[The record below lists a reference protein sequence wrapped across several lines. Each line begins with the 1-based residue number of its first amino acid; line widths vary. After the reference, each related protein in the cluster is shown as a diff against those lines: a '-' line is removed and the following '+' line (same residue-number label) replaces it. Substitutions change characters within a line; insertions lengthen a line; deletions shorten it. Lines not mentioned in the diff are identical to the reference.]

1 MDLEEP
7 IQMDCHNDM
16 TFGKMM
22 GGFIEKHKWL
32 MIGYFLLMFM
42 NPIRDVMA
50 PHIVGKLYTG
60 INKNKPIG
68 LYLGILL
75 AIIIVVQVM
84 AVGSDFIETKLHPMI
99 HKHVREMMMTHIFK
113 TRENHYS
120 DVEVG
125 DVITKIVKL
134 PSILFNFVD
143 TMKWLLIP
151 SGLTLIGSIIYMFFI
166 DWKIALPLFAIIG
179 IFGYML
185 YNSMYTCSVPAVKR
199 DETFSTLFSNVDD
212 VLRNM
217 ITVLSFDKIDHE
229 FERLDGW
236 QKEYAKYTEETLN
249 CSLMAK
255 YVVIPLMLAFVV
267 AMSYYCYLQIKAKK
281 MESGTFVS
289 LLIISFVITNIMLSV
304 LNSWKDFIM
313 RWGIIEHSLKTFD
326 SCDVVN
332 QAYDGVARE
341 STGIYFQNVDFT
353 YVSADQQRAV
363 FRDFNLHIRPQ
374 EVTLIMG
381 EIGSGK
387 STILTVILKYQV
399 PQSGVIFMNGVAYST
414 LNNTAVRR
422 RIGYIPQTPVLMN
435 RSIYENIVY
444 GLEPEPSKETVETLM
459 RDLGLEQ
466 FLNKLPQGLN
476 TSVGV
481 HGSKLS
487 GGQRQITWVLKAI
500 LMNPEII
507 IMDEPTSAV
516 DEETKGVLHYL
527 LENVMEGKTVIMIT
541 HDKYLL
547 KFADRVVTMKS
558 GVIVSDE
565 RA

>member
-1 MDLEEP
+1 ME
-7 IQMDCHNDM
+7 CHNDM
-16 TFGKMM
+16 TFSKMM
-22 GGFIEKHKWL
+22 MGFIEENKWL
-32 MIGYFLLMFM
+32 MLGYFLLMFM
-42 NPIRDVMA
+42 NPIRDVLA
-50 PHIVGKLYTG
+50 PHMVGKIYTG
-60 INKNKPIG
+60 INKNKAVG
-68 LYLGILL
+68 FYLGILL
-75 AIIIVVQVM
+75 GIIIFVQVM
-84 AVGSDFIETKLHPMI
+84 AVGSDFIETKLHPMLN
-99 HKHVREMMMTHIFK
+99 KYVRESMMSHIFK
-113 TRENHYS
+113 TRENRYS
-120 DVEVG
+120 DVEVCY
-125 DVITKIVKL
+125 VITKIIKL
-134 PSILFNFVD
+134 PSIMFNFVD

-151 SGLTLIGSIIYMFFI
+151 SSLTLLGSIVYMGFI
-166 DWKIALPLFAIIG
+166 DWKIALPLLGIIG

-185 YNSMYTCSVPAVKR
+185 YDSMYTCSIPAVNR
-199 DETFSTLFSNVDD
+199 DENFSILFSNVDD

-229 FERLDGW
+229 FDRLDEW
-236 QKEYAKYTEETLN
+236 QKQYAQFTEDTLN
-249 CSLMAK
+249 CSLRAK
-255 YVVIPLMLAFVV
+255 YVVIPLMVV
-267 AMSYYCYLQIKAKK
+267 FIVVMSYYCYNQIKAKK
-281 MESGTFVS
+281 MEGGTFVS
-289 LLIISFVITNIMLSV
+289 LLIISFVIINIMLSV

-313 RWGIIEHSLKTFD
+313 RWGIIENSLKTFD
-326 SCDVVN
+326 SCDVVA
-332 QAYDGVARE
+332 QPYDGVARE
-341 STGIYFQNVDFT
+341 STGIYFQDVNFT
-353 YVSADQQRAV
+353 YVSADQQRPV
-363 FRDFNLHIRPQ
+363 FKNFNLHIRPK

-387 STILTVILKYQV
+387 STILNLMLKYQV
-399 PQSGVIFMNGVAYST
+399 PQSGEIFLHGVPYST
-414 LNNTAVRR
+414 LKNTEVRQ

-444 GLEPEPSKETVETLM
+444 GLQEEPPKEEVEALM
-459 RDLGLEQ
+459 RELGLGQ
-466 FLNKLPQGLN
+466 FLAKLPQGLD

-547 KFADRVVTMKS
+547 KFADRVVSMKS
-558 GVIVSDE
+558 GVIVGDE

>member
-1 MDLEEP
+1 MDEEQQIP
-7 IQMDCHNDM
+7 MECHNDM
-16 TFGKMM
+16 TFAKMM
-22 GGFIEKHKWL
+22 GGFITEHKWL
-32 MIGYFLLMFM
+32 MLAYFLLMFM
-42 NPIRDVMA
+42 NPIRDVLA
-50 PHIVGKLYTG
+50 PHIVGKIYTG
-60 INKNKPIG
+60 INKNKAVG
-68 LYLGILL
+68 FYLGVLL
-75 AIIIVVQVM
+75 GIIIFVQIM

-99 HKHVREMMMTHIFK
+99 HKHVREIMMSHIFK
-113 TRENHYS
+113 TRENNYS

-125 DVITKIVKL
+125 DVITKIIKL

-151 SGLTLIGSIIYMFFI
+151 SGLTLLGSIVYMGFI
-166 DWKIALPLFAIIG
+166 DWKIALPLLGIIG

-185 YNSMYTCSVPAVKR
+185 YDSMYTCSIPAVKR
-199 DETFSTLFSNVDD
+199 DERFSTLFSNVDD

-217 ITVLSFDKIDHE
+217 ITVLSFDKIDYE
-229 FERLDGW
+229 FDRLDEW
-236 QKEYAKYTEETLN
+236 QKQYAQFTEDTLN
-249 CSLMAK
+249 CSLRAK
-255 YVVIPLMLAFVV
+255 YVVIPLMVAFIVI
-267 AMSYYCYLQIKAKK
+267 MSYYCYNQIKAKK
-281 MESGTFVS
+281 MEGGTFVS
-289 LLIISFVITNIMLSV
+289 LLIISFVIINIMLSV

-326 SCDVVN
+326 SCDVVA
-332 QAYDGVARE
+332 QPYDGVARE
-341 STGIYFQNVDFT
+341 STGLYFQDVNFT
-353 YVSADQQRAV
+353 YVSVDQQRPV
-363 FRDFNLHIRPQ
+363 FKNFNLHIRPK

-387 STILTVILKYQV
+387 STILNLMLKYQV
-399 PQSGVIFMNGVAYST
+399 PQSGEIFLHGTPYST
-414 LNNTAVRR
+414 LKNTDVRQ

-444 GLEPEPSKETVETLM
+444 GLQTEPPKEEVEALM
-459 RDLGLEQ
+459 RELGLGQ
-466 FLNKLPQGLN
+466 FLDKLPQGLD

>member
-1 MDLEEP
+1 MEP
-7 IQMDCHNDM
+7 EPTIPMECHNDM
-16 TFGKMM
+16 TFSKMM
-22 GGFIEKHKWL
+22 MGFIEENKWL
-32 MIGYFLLMFM
+32 MLGYFLLMFM
-42 NPIRDVMA
+42 NPIRDVLA
-50 PHIVGKLYTG
+50 PHMVGKIYTG
-60 INKNKPIG
+60 INKNKAVG
-68 LYLGILL
+68 FYLGILL
-75 AIIIVVQVM
+75 GIIIFVQVM
-84 AVGSDFIETKLHPMI
+84 AVGSDFIETKLHPMLN
-99 HKHVREMMMTHIFK
+99 KYVRESMMSHIFK
-113 TRENHYS
+113 TRENRYS

-125 DVITKIVKL
+125 DVITKIIKL
-134 PSILFNFVD
+134 PSIMFNFVD

-151 SGLTLIGSIIYMFFI
+151 SSLTLLGSIVYMGFI
-166 DWKIALPLFAIIG
+166 DWKIALPLLGIIG

-185 YNSMYTCSVPAVKR
+185 YDSMYTCSIPAVKR
-199 DETFSTLFSNVDD
+199 DENFSILFSNVDD

-229 FERLDGW
+229 FDRLDEW
-236 QKEYAKYTEETLN
+236 QKQYAQFTEDTLN
-249 CSLMAK
+249 CSLRAK
-255 YVVIPLMLAFVV
+255 YVVIPLMVV
-267 AMSYYCYLQIKAKK
+267 FIVVMSYYCYNQIKAKK
-281 MESGTFVS
+281 MEGGTFVS
-289 LLIISFVITNIMLSV
+289 LLIISFVIINIMLSV

-313 RWGIIEHSLKTFD
+313 RWGIIENSLKTFD
-326 SCDVVN
+326 SCDVVA
-332 QAYDGVARE
+332 QPYDGVARE
-341 STGIYFQNVDFT
+341 STGIYFQDVNFT
-353 YVSADQQRAV
+353 YVSADQQRPV
-363 FRDFNLHIRPQ
+363 FKNFNLHIRPK

-387 STILTVILKYQV
+387 STILNLMLKYQV
-399 PQSGVIFMNGVAYST
+399 PQSGEIFLHGTPYST
-414 LNNTAVRR
+414 LKNTEVRQ

-444 GLEPEPSKETVETLM
+444 GLQEEPPKEEVEALM
-459 RDLGLEQ
+459 RELGLGQ
-466 FLNKLPQGLN
+466 FLAKLPQGLD

-547 KFADRVVTMKS
+547 KFADRVVSMKS
-558 GVIVSDE
+558 GVIVGDE

>member
-1 MDLEEP
+1 MDS

-16 TFGKMM
+16 TFAKMM
-22 GGFIEKHKWL
+22 GGFIDKHKWL
-32 MIGYFLLMFM
+32 MLGYFLLMLT
-42 NPIRDVMA
+42 NPIRDILA
-50 PHIVGKLYTG
+50 PHIVGKVYTG
-60 INKNKPIG
+60 INKNKSVG
-68 LYLGILL
+68 VYLGILL
-75 AIIIVVQVM
+75 VIIIVVQVM
-84 AVGSDFIETKLHPMI
+84 AVGSDYIETKLHPMI
-99 HKHVREMMMTHIFK
+99 HKYVREMMMTHIFK

-125 DVITKIVKL
+125 DVITKIIKL

-151 SGLTLIGSIIYMFFI
+151 SSLTLLGSIVYMFFI
-166 DWKIALPLFAIIG
+166 DWKLALPLLAIIG
-179 IFGYML
+179 VFVYML
-185 YNSMYTCSVPAVKR
+185 YDSMYTCSIPAVKR
-199 DETFSTLFSNVDD
+199 DENFSALFSNVDD

-217 ITVLSFDKIDHE
+217 ITVLSFDKINHE
-229 FERLDGW
+229 FDRLDEW

-249 CSLMAK
+249 CSLRAK
-255 YVVIPLMLAFVV
+255 YVVIPLMLTFVIGL
-267 AMSYYCYLQIKAKK
+267 SYYCYTQIKGKK

-289 LLIISFVITNIMLSV
+289 LLIISFVITNIMLSI
-304 LNSWKDFIM
+304 LGSWKDFIM
-313 RWGIIEHSLKTFD
+313 RWGIIEHSLKSFD

-332 QAYDGVARE
+332 QPYDGVARE
-341 STGIYFQNVDFT
+341 ATGIYFQNVDFT
-353 YVSADQQRAV
+353 YVSTDQQRAV
-363 FRDFNLHIRPQ
+363 FRDFNLHIRPK

-387 STILTVILKYQV
+387 STILNLLLKYQV
-399 PQSGVIFMNGVAYST
+399 PQAGEIFMNGSAYST
-414 LNNTAVRR
+414 LNNTDVRR

-444 GLEPEPSKETVETLM
+444 GLQEEPSKEVVETLM
-459 RDLGLEQ
+459 RDLGLGQ
-466 FLNKLPQGLN
+466 FLDKLPQGLD

-547 KFADRVVTMKS
+547 KFADRVITMKS